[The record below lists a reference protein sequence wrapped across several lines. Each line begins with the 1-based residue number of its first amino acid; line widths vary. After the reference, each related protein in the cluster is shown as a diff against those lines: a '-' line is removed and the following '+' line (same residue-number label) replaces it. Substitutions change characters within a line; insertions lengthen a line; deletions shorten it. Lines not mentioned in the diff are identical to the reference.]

1 MLKNIGMLAQED
13 LNHVINIVRNT
24 KDRVYLR
31 KEVEKIRAKLN
42 PHPANQKTMNVPRDD
57 DQEMPG
63 MQHKYRQ
70 TVLFF
75 PAEGNLFCL

>member
-1 MLKNIGMLAQED
+1 MLAQED

-31 KEVEKIRAKLN
+31 KEVKKIRAKLN
-42 PHPANQKTMNVPRDD
+42 PHPVNQKTMNVPRDD

-63 MQHKYRQ
+63 MQHKYRE